1 MTPDERGAT
10 GAGGGGLLG
19 PRLVAV
25 ALLAL
30 AALLIVSAIGI
41 AAGGGYTVIGPATI
55 PLVVAVGLLVLSAIF
70 ALRTTFMPDTEL
82 AELAAE
88 EERATHWPMV
98 GLTALALVGYALA
111 LDGFGLGP
119 VDVPGLGYI
128 VATGLFLPLTAR
140 VLGSRSPIRDV
151 IVGFGIG
158 IVIYFGFTEFL
169 GVRLPAGILGPLL

>member
-1 MTPDERGAT
+1 MTTEERGPR
-10 GAGGGGLLG
+10 GAQGGSLLG

-30 AALLIVSAIGI
+30 AAILIVSALGI
-41 AAGGGYTVIGPATI
+41 ARGGGYSVIGPATI

-70 ALRTTFMPDTEL
+70 VLRTTFLPDNDL

-88 EERATHWPMV
+88 AERATHWPTV
-98 GLTALALVGYALA
+98 GLTGLALVAYALA
-111 LDGFGLGP
+111 LDGFELGS
-119 VDVPGLGYI
+119 VEVPGLGYI

-140 VLGSRSPIRDV
+140 ILGSRSPLRDV

-158 IVIYFGFTEFL
+158 TVIYFGFTELL